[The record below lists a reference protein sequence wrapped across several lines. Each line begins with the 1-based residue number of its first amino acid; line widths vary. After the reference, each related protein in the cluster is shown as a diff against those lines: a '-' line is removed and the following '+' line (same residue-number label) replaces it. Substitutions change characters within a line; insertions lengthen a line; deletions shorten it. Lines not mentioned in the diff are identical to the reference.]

1 MTMKNRMMSIC
12 LLFVFLGT
20 LQIACQPAYASDL
33 VIASFEKNGRSD
45 LGTDIGAWNSNPL
58 DTSQGC
64 TIEMMKLYG
73 VLGKPTEESRVM
85 KISYDVA
92 ASGPAFNG
100 VYIKL
105 NDIDLTSY
113 DEMSMVIRGDESK
126 GFTTKFK
133 LEMKNN
139 KGERVVFVINGITAE
154 WQKMTVP
161 MQSLKDL
168 GSITDWTKMKEIV
181 LTFDDM
187 TCDYREGVL
196 YVDDIMFSSKK

>member
-1 MTMKNRMMSIC
+1 MKSIC
-12 LLFVFLGT
+12 LLFVFLGM
-20 LQIACQPAYASDL
+20 LQAVCQPVSAGDL

-64 TIEMMKLYG
+64 TIEMLKLYG

-92 ASGPAFNG
+92 SNGPAFNG
-100 VYIKL
+100 IYIKL
-105 NDIDLTSY
+105 PDTDLTPY
-113 DEMSMVIRGDESK
+113 DEMSMVVKGDANK

-133 LEMKNN
+133 LEMKNY

-154 WQKMTVP
+154 WQKITVP

-168 GSITDWTKMKEIV
+168 GSMTDWTKMKEIV

-196 YVDDIMFSSKK
+196 YIDDIMFSPKK

>member
-1 MTMKNRMMSIC
+1 MKNRIKSIC
-12 LLFVFLGT
+12 LLFVFLGA
-20 LQIACQPAYASDL
+20 LSAGFQDAGAAEL
-33 VIASFEKNGRSD
+33 MIASFEGNGRSD
-45 LGTDIGAWNSNPL
+45 LGTDIGVWNSNPL

-64 TIEMMKLYG
+64 TIEMKKLYG

-100 VYIKL
+100 IYIKL
-105 NDIDLTSY
+105 NDTDLTPY
-113 DEMSMVIRGDESK
+113 NRMKMAIKGDAGK

-139 KGERVVFVINGITAE
+139 KGERVVFIIKGITAE
-154 WQKMTVP
+154 WQEVTVP
-161 MQSLKDL
+161 MQELKNL

-181 LTFDDM
+181 FTFDDM

-196 YVDDIMFSSKK
+196 YVDNITFSSDK